1 MPGGG
6 RYSSDVLRP
15 RSLAL
20 ALAIALS
27 LASTSALAERPAPT
41 PERLKSAGEEFDQG
55 RRFFL
60 ANQFEDAAVHFENA
74 YHDAPSV
81 EALRLA
87 IKARAAAKQH
97 ARASTLAAQGVLLYP
112 DDAALKTLGAQ
123 TIDATRAMVH
133 HARIHCALPCEVAV
147 DGRVVSLEEAR
158 EISVYLDP
166 GGRKLVVSFGSA
178 VQELSV
184 AATAGGESKHEVEAP
199 KVAPKSE
206 PKPRSSAPPAAAT
219 APPPSTKP
227 FGKGVFFTAA
237 GITVLAGAGTVVS
250 GILTL
255 NSPGKDAVRQDC
267 VGLDEN
273 CPTYKQGKNAELR
286 TNVLLVTTSV
296 FAAATVV
303 IGIFTQWS
311 SPTGPAAPAKTGT
324 APTFWA
330 TTQGGGAGL
339 AGHF

>member
-1 MPGGG
+1 M
-6 RYSSDVLRP
+6 L
-15 RSLAL
+15 LAF
-20 ALAIALS
+20 AIS
-27 LASTSALAERPAPT
+27 LASTSALAERPAPP

-55 RRFFL
+55 RRLFL

-87 IKARAAAKQH
+87 IKARAAAKQN

-112 DDAALKTLGAQ
+112 DDAALKALGTQ
-123 TIDATRAMVH
+123 TIDATRSLVH
-133 HARIHCALPCEVAV
+133 HARIRCALPCEIAV

-158 EISVYLDP
+158 DVSVYLDP
-166 GGRKLVVSFGSA
+166 GSRTLVVSFGSA

-184 AATAGGESKHEVEAP
+184 SATAGGESRHAVEAP
-199 KVAPKSE
+199 KADPQTKADPKTT
-206 PKPRSSAPPAAAT
+206 PTKPLAAVVSV
-219 APPPSTKP
+219 PPSTKP

-296 FAAATVV
+296 FAAATVL

-311 SPTGPAAPAKTGT
+311 APAKTGT

-330 TTQGGGAGL
+330 TSQGGGGGL
-339 AGHF
+339 QGRF

>member
-1 MPGGG
+1 MRGG
-6 RYSSDVLRP
+6 RRYPFSVSRS

-20 ALAIALS
+20 ALALS
-27 LASTSALAERPAPT
+27 LASTSAFAERPAPT

-60 ANQFEDAAVHFENA
+60 ANQFEEAAVHFENA

-87 IKARAAAKQH
+87 IKARAAAKQG

-112 DDAALKTLGAQ
+112 DDAALKTLAAQ

-133 HARIHCALPCEVAV
+133 HARIRCALPCEVAV

-158 EISVYLDP
+158 EVSVYLDP
-166 GGRKLVVSFGSA
+166 GSRKLVVSFGSA

-184 AATAGGESKHEVEAP
+184 PATAGGESRHEVEAP
-199 KVAPKSE
+199 KAVPKTD
-206 PKPRSSAPPAAAT
+206 PKPRPSAPVPGPT
-219 APPPSTKP
+219 PPPSTKP
-227 FGKGVFFTAA
+227 FGKGVFCTAA
-237 GITVLAGAGTVVS
+237 GITVLAGAGTIVS

-255 NSPGKDAVRQDC
+255 NSPGKEAVRQDC
-267 VGLDEN
+267 VGLDES

-311 SPTGPAAPAKTGT
+311 SPASPSGPAKTGT

-339 AGHF
+339 TGRF